1 MIGRYGVFFVMLA
14 AVLALMLGAWKLSA
28 YVDDKE
34 QVESDAPAPADVVD
48 ASAGPI
54 EQAQAVALQ
63 ARLTQAAQAG
73 NVYYAQNGTFAGLTV
88 DAMRA
93 VDPTVDPGL
102 AVIWA
107 AATDY
112 CVQAGQGAQIAHL
125 QSSRRTPETGP
136 CPA

>member
-1 MIGRYGVFFVMLA
+1 MIGRYGVFFVLFA
-14 AVLALMLGAWKLSA
+14 GVLALFLGAWRLSA
-28 YVDDKE
+28 HTDTGE
-34 QVESDAPAPADVVD
+34 RVESEAPASADVVD
-48 ASAGPI
+48 ASANPVD
-54 EQAQAVALQ
+54 QAQAVALQ

-102 AVIWA
+102 AVVWA
-107 AATDY
+107 GVTDY
-112 CVQAGQGAQIAHL
+112 CVQAAQGAQIAHL

>member
-1 MIGRYGVFFVMLA
+1 MIGRYGVFFVLLA
-14 AVLALMLGAWKLSA
+14 AVLALLLGAWRLSA
-28 YVDDKE
+28 HVGTGE
-34 QVESDAPAPADVVD
+34 QVQSEAPASADVVD
-48 ASAGPI
+48 ASADPI
-54 EQAQAVALQ
+54 DQAQAVALQ

-73 NVYYAQNGTFAGLTV
+73 NVYFAQNGTFAGLTV

-107 AATDY
+107 GATDY